1 MIEAGGVMERAQAFK
16 TLRLDQSADGQM
28 VESAYWTIVRQAQHR
43 AARDPDAHMDIDALN
58 DAYQTLTPEGRGKP
72 MAHARQEAAGTGIAL
87 LDWFADWCAD
97 QALRTR
103 QRWSKRNP
111 EIAIIGGAVIV
122 LMLLALSAGASVL
135 NVFLVVGVVCVAIWA
150 PWRRTPPPGDE

>member
-1 MIEAGGVMERAQAFK
+1 MIDQGESMERAQAFK

-28 VESAYWTIVRQAQHR
+28 VESAYWTLVRQAQHR
-43 AARDPDAHMDIDALN
+43 AARDPEAHADIDALN
-58 DAYQTLTPEGRGKP
+58 DAYQTLTPDGRGKP
-72 MAHARQEAAGTGIAL
+72 LAKTRQEAAGTGIAF

-103 QRWSKRNP
+103 MRWAHRNP

-122 LMLLALSAGASVL
+122 LMLLALSAGASAL
-135 NVFLVVGVVCVAIWA
+135 NVFLVVGIVAVAIWA
-150 PWRRTPPPGDE
+150 PWRRTPPSND